1 MNQLT
6 PTQNVEIDLI
16 ITAFDK
22 YDKVVKFYAPKN
34 TEAKEARALPGVLLE
49 SGESVANAVKRTI
62 KTKTSLKLSTKNY
75 TIQEL
80 PAQTVPNRDPRGHVL
95 AIPVLLLTK
104 LTYEDL
110 NDEEWVS
117 FNQGIPLAYDHTRMI
132 DLAFELIVKNLKEN
146 PIPLLML
153 DGLVTLEEV
162 KNIIVHF
169 DGSYKDMYLS
179 NFKKVYPTSKFLE
192 ETDKIPE
199 IRRKGRQFKLYL
211 VIEKNIKNF
220 F

>member
-22 YDKVVKFYAPKN
+22 YDKVVKFYAPKT

-49 SGESVANAVKRTI
+49 SGESVA
-62 KTKTSLKLSTKNY
+62 
-75 TIQEL
+75 
-80 PAQTVPNRDPRGHVL
+80 QTTPNRDPRGHVL

-211 VIEKNIKNF
+211 VVEKNIKNF
-220 F
+220 FY

>member
-22 YDKVVKFYAPKN
+22 YDKVVKFYAPKT
-34 TEAKEARALPGVLLE
+34 TETKEARALPGVLLE

-62 KTKTSLKLSTKNY
+62 KAKTSLKLSAKNY

>member
-1 MNQLT
+1 
-6 PTQNVEIDLI
+6 
-16 ITAFDK
+16 
-22 YDKVVKFYAPKN
+22 
-34 TEAKEARALPGVLLE
+34 
-49 SGESVANAVKRTI
+49 
-62 KTKTSLKLSTKNY
+62 
-75 TIQEL
+75 
-80 PAQTVPNRDPRGHVL
+80 
-95 AIPVLLLTK
+95 
-104 LTYEDL
+104 
-110 NDEEWVS
+110 
-117 FNQGIPLAYDHTRMI
+117 MI

>member
-22 YDKVVKFYAPKN
+22 YDKVVKFYAPKT
-34 TEAKEARALPGVLLE
+34 TETKEARALPGVLLE

-62 KTKTSLKLSTKNY
+62 KTKTSLKLSAKNY

-132 DLAFELIVKNLKEN
+132 DLAL
-146 PIPLLML
+146 L

>member
-22 YDKVVKFYAPKN
+22 YDKVVKFYAPKT
-34 TEAKEARALPGVLLE
+34 TETKEARALPGVLLE

-62 KTKTSLKLSTKNY
+62 KTKTSLKLSAKNY

-132 DLAFELIVKNLKEN
+132 DLAFELIVKNL
-146 PIPLLML
+146 L
-153 DGLVTLEEV
+153 
-162 KNIIVHF
+162 
-169 DGSYKDMYLS
+169 
-179 NFKKVYPTSKFLE
+179 
-192 ETDKIPE
+192 
-199 IRRKGRQFKLYL
+199 
-211 VIEKNIKNF
+211 
-220 F
+220 